1 MASRPPASP
10 QSNFWGQRGEPPRSP
25 EAGAPGASGAA
36 AGAGGPGR
44 GGGERGLEGESATA
58 RGGARRAP
66 RARGSG
72 DPRGRGERGRKGAPR
87 GAGRRWARG
96 KRRTWR
102 EGGGGGGQTDRKR
115 GSEVIHRR
123 TQEETQ
129 RDRCGEWTPE
139 DRRAEKPGEE
149 GGGRRAGGRQRI
161 RKGSPKARAKAGK
174 GPGGGERRPLDS
186 RTRGPGG
193 GGRTDQGRERRTGWL
208 ESDEQMVRQEGRTG
222 PQTQRDGRP
231 GMGHQRHQP
240 GGPSGGGCLWA
251 GELCWAVRGEGTPAL
266 RLPPSSPGCVQ
277 GARPQSQVSLSS
289 HGRGGAASPS
299 LLGGERVLQ
308 PLLPLLAVS
317 GHPVAGRPEV
327 WESHPE

>member
-1 MASRPPASP
+1 MRGVDTRRPEGREA
-10 QSNFWGQRGEPPRSP
+10 RGRRRRQTRRRKATDQKREP
-25 EAGAPGASGAA
+25 E
-36 AGAGGPGR
+36 GAG
-44 GGGERGLEGESATA
+44 EG
-58 RGGARRAP
+58 
-66 RARGSG
+66 
-72 DPRGRGERGRKGAPR
+72 
-87 GAGRRWARG
+87 
-96 KRRTWR
+96 R
-102 EGGGGGGQTDRKR
+102 EGPWR
-115 GSEVIHRR
+115 
-123 TQEETQ
+123 
-129 RDRCGEWTPE
+129 
-139 DRRAEKPGEE
+139 RRAET
-149 GGGRRAGGRQRI
+149 AGLTD
-161 RKGSPKARAKAGK
+161 
-174 GPGGGERRPLDS
+174 ER
-186 RTRGPGG
+186 PGG

-208 ESDEQMVRQEGRTG
+208 ESDGQMVRQEGRTG
-222 PQTQRDGRP
+222 PQTQRDRRP

-277 GARPQSQVSLSS
+277 GARPHSQVSLSS